1 MKSKSLKIAIVFG
14 AFFVS
19 LFILANT
26 SLAFDDLTTHPAI
39 TDEVV
44 DFYNL
49 FSDHKITPE
58 EKEAIISGAMEE
70 DIPPRWINHFYDPI
84 RNIGWTGRNTGIWP
98 TSLVRYFSG
107 TVLSSAYP
115 VSSLNWLH
123 NQDLQTYYKMY
134 KGNRTW
140 ERAVYEYA
148 NGNPKEALYTL
159 GYILHLIEDAAVPDH
174 TRDDPHAHD
183 MRLATGDYG
192 SPLEEYAKR
201 YNRNNFNI
209 ADNLKNNGYKPI
221 VLNSIDEHLISLAK
235 YSNGYF
241 FSKDTINDPIYQN
254 PKIIEEDGKF
264 GYGLDKNGERFK
276 LVQITKVKIDKY
288 NTKTLYS
295 ILEEKEKKL

>member
-19 LFILANT
+19 LFISANT

-39 TDEVV
+39 TDEIV

-148 NGNPKEALYTL
+148 KGNPKEALYTL
-159 GYILHLIEDAAVPDH
+159 GYILHLVEDAAVSDH
-174 TRDDPHAHD
+174 TRDDPH
-183 MRLATGDYG
+183 
-192 SPLEEYAKR
+192 P
-201 YNRNNFNI
+201 
-209 ADNLKNNGYKPI
+209 
-221 VLNSIDEHLISLAK
+221 
-235 YSNGYF
+235 
-241 FSKDTINDPIYQN
+241 TI
-254 PKIIEEDGKF
+254 
-264 GYGLDKNGERFK
+264 
-276 LVQITKVKIDKY
+276 
-288 NTKTLYS
+288 
-295 ILEEKEKKL
+295 